1 VGERVLRAMA
11 HAAPTGPRPGFDLDN
26 HVFYLFTQIL
36 GRRNRDLALDLE
48 PLGVSVPQWR
58 ILAVLHER
66 AGCTMNELAD
76 VTTVDR
82 TTLTRTL
89 DRMARDRLIGRRS
102 DARDRRSVRL
112 SLTAAGKDAFRRVL
126 PLVVAQNER
135 AMRGFGPSALAALR
149 ANLHRMMRNLDADY
163 DQRNAAWL
171 AGRAAVASENRRSKG
186 DPS

>member
-1 VGERVLRAMA
+1 VGDRALRTMTR
-11 HAAPTGPRPGFDLDN
+11 AAPTAPQPGFDLDN

-36 GRRNRDLALDLE
+36 GRRNRDLAEDLR
-48 PLGVSVPQWR
+48 PLGVTVPQWR

-66 AGCTMNELAD
+66 SGCTMNELAD

-89 DRMARDRLIGRRS
+89 DRMAKDRLIARRS

-112 SLTAAGKDAFRRVL
+112 ALTAAGKDAFRRVL
-126 PLVVAQNER
+126 PPVIAQNER
-135 AMRGFGPSALAALR
+135 ALRGFGADELAALR
-149 ANLHRMMRNLDADY
+149 AHLHRMVRNLDADY
-163 DQRNAAWL
+163 DHRNAAWL
-171 AGRAAVASENRRSKG
+171 AGRAADNKG

>member
-1 VGERVLRAMA
+1 VGDRALGTMTR
-11 HAAPTGPRPGFDLDN
+11 AAPAAPQPGFDLDN

-36 GRRNRDLALDLE
+36 GRRNRDLAEDLK
-48 PLGVSVPQWR
+48 PLGVTVPQWR

-66 AGCTMNELAD
+66 SGCTMNELAD

-89 DRMARDRLIGRRS
+89 DRMAKDRLIARRS

-112 SLTAAGKDAFRRVL
+112 ALTAAGKDAFRRVL
-126 PLVVAQNER
+126 PRVIAQNER
-135 AMRGFGPSALAALR
+135 AMRGFGASELAALR
-149 ANLHRMMRNLDADY
+149 ASLHRMVRNLDADY

-171 AGRAAVASENRRSKG
+171 AGRAADNKG